1 MLSRHSL
8 KIAIISLVAS
18 LAGFSSAPAQRHG
31 TEPIV
36 TTGSPAGLIKK
47 IEPEYPIGFVIHGV
61 KGRGVY
67 RLTIN
72 PKSGLVDE
80 VKVLE
85 STGYRELNE
94 LAVKA
99 LLQWQFKPGT
109 PSPVEVPVEFYIQGG
124 NRILH

>member
-1 MLSRHSL
+1 MFTRHSL

-18 LAGFSSAPAQRHG
+18 LAGFSSVPAQRHG

-61 KGRGVY
+61 KGRGRF

-72 PKSGLVDE
+72 AKSGLVDE
-80 VKVLE
+80 VIVKG
-85 STGYRELNE
+85 SPTGDLVAKLKS
-94 LAVKA
+94 LAGRSSA
-99 LLQWQFKPGT
+99 RARFG
-109 PSPVEVPVEFYIQGG
+109 S
-124 NRILH
+124 